1 MTENPR
7 TESRGNATP
16 VTMAEGLAMRFGLP
30 VLALTEPL
38 TLGVSRNREPLPWRA
53 APGDDHAVFRLE
65 ELLAACYCLVRGTF
79 RLVRSR
85 RAAGFR
91 PAFRVSRYSVFPH

>member
-1 MTENPR
+1 
-7 TESRGNATP
+7 
-16 VTMAEGLAMRFGLP
+16 MAEGLAMRFGLP

-53 APGDDHAVFRLE
+53 APRDDHAVFHLE
-65 ELLAACYCLVRGTF
+65 EPSGACYCLVCRALT
-79 RLVRSR
+79 LAR

-91 PAFRVSRYSVFPH
+91 PAFRVSRYSLINRRDRRKRRYTD